1 MAHCMREER
10 VIGYLRL
17 FMAGGYE
24 GMLRLSGSEMLL
36 YGGVAIMLAA
46 VVSAA
51 ITTAIFKLAGKR
63 LREKLEKE
71 YGKQPY

>member
-1 MAHCMREER
+1 
-10 VIGYLRL
+10 
-17 FMAGGYE
+17 
-24 GMLRLSGSEMLL
+24 MLHLSSSEMLL

-51 ITTAIFKLAGKR
+51 ITTAIFKLTGKR
-63 LREKLEKE
+63 LKEKLEKE